1 MYVQYIHVHI
11 AVIYN
16 GIDQLFLQ
24 PTAPGFSAVFDG
36 TAAPPPAAAE
46 QHRNEKHGAFANLEK
61 RKLQR

>member
-36 TAAPPPAAAE
+36 TAAPL
-46 QHRNEKHGAFANLEK
+46 HRNEKHGAFANLEK